1 MVFMVAAL
9 DGGTATKFKPENA
22 GILGHRSTRINA
34 NALRTEDRYG
44 AENALATTRWM
55 S

>member
-1 MVFMVAAL
+1 MVAAL
-9 DGGTATKFKPENA
+9 DGGMGGKFKPENA

-34 NALRTEDRYG
+34 NALRTEDRHG
-44 AENALATTRWM
+44 DKNALATTGWM